1 MTAAEPKFPDVS
13 VKLTGGDGNAM
24 FIVGTVA
31 KALRKAGRGADV
43 ADFMNEALAGDYDHV
58 LQTCMAWVD
67 VS

>member
-1 MTAAEPKFPDVS
+1 MTAAEPKFPAVS

-31 KALRKAGRGADV
+31 KALRKAGHGGDV
-43 ADFMNEALAGDYDHV
+43 ADFMNEALAGDYNHV